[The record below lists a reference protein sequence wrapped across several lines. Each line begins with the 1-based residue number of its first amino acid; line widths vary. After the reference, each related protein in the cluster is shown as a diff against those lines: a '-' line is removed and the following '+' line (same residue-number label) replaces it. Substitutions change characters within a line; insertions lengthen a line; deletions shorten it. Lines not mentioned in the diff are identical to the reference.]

1 MTQANNDVT
10 NLLTNTINNHL
21 ESTCENAVDMG

>member
-10 NLLTNTINNHL
+10 KLLTNTINNHL
-21 ESTCENAVDMG
+21 EITVFLRIQN